1 MGGWIRMLVIVCA
14 LAGAIRGCR
23 LYEGTGS
30 EASVSIAITDA
41 RPTLPDHVT
50 GCRVT
55 IDEVRVRKEDGE
67 WLRLDMVRSPFT
79 IDLLQVT
86 DGKTADLVTERP
98 LPAGTYRAVRLSVSR
113 AVLRMEDSGG
123 THEVDMVIPA
133 ENATTDSPIDLDLAV
148 DPEVDLT
155 VDFDLSG
162 SVAAEGLPL
171 DPVFTLRPVL
181 HLVESDEAVTIQGTI
196 ANSRFIGAEVEITVA
211 ERSGR
216 PYTRVQV
223 ARNPSADST
232 EYVIAWL
239 APGEAYQVLLNTD
252 PQHDAVA
259 DASAIV
265 ETEPGEVYDV
275 NF

>member
-1 MGGWIRMLVIVCA
+1 MGGWIRVLVI
-14 LAGAIRGCR
+14 AGVVACAIRGCR
-23 LYEGTGS
+23 LYEGNDS
-30 EASVSIAITDA
+30 QARVSIAITDA
-41 RPTLPDHVT
+41 RPGLPDHVT

-55 IDEVRVRKEDGE
+55 IDEVRVRKGDGD

-86 DGKTADLVTERP
+86 DGKTADLVAEQP

-113 AVLRMEDSGG
+113 AVLRLEDGGG

-133 ENATTDSPIDLDLAV
+133 ENAVTDSPIDLDLAA
-148 DPEVDLT
+148 DPEGDLT
-155 VDFDLSG
+155 VDFDLSR
-162 SVAAEGLPL
+162 SVAAEGSPL
-171 DPVFTLRPVL
+171 DPIFTLRPVL
-181 HLVESDEAVTIQGTI
+181 HLVDSDDAVTIQGTI
-196 ANSRFIGAEVEITVA
+196 ANSLFLGPNVEVTVA
-211 ERSGR
+211 DRRGR

-223 ARNPSADST
+223 ARDPGSDST
-232 EYVIAWL
+232 EYVIFWL
-239 APGEAYQVLLNTD
+239 APGETYQVLLNTD